1 MNEIV
6 AKKRKFGIPS
16 SLSKG
21 LTNTISMAENHVIDF
36 KNAVIPLSYIEL
48 DPDNPRRMNVSIED
62 IKGELNVKDKNY
74 AEKAKELEAL
84 KELAWS
90 IEKKGLINP
99 ITVYQTGDKYRL
111 VAGERRYLASTL
123 AGKTEIEARIYK
135 SIPNEK
141 DLKLVQWIENTARED
156 LCLSDKL
163 ANIESIVGYFNE
175 DNADQKFSVEVLMD
189 LTGLAKS
196 NAYLYLSILK
206 NPTVRKFIES
216 GDISSLRTAAS
227 LAEIKDST
235 KLAEIIELHKN
246 GTSISSI
253 MKLMKEQKKAV
264 DDTNKKKIEKR
275 GRTSTSINLGKV
287 THTKVIQVI
296 VNALTENPSYSHVE
310 KIFAGIDW
318 SNTKEVTQSFKKLL
332 SILEREV

>member
-1 MNEIV
+1 M
-6 AKKRKFGIPS
+6 
-16 SLSKG
+16 
-21 LTNTISMAENHVIDF
+21 
-36 KNAVIPLSYIEL
+36 
-48 DPDNPRRMNVSIED
+48 
-62 IKGELNVKDKNY
+62 
-74 AEKAKELEAL
+74 
-84 KELAWS
+84 
-90 IEKKGLINP
+90 
-99 ITVYQTGDKYRL
+99 
-111 VAGERRYLASTL
+111 
-123 AGKTEIEARIYK
+123 
-135 SIPNEK
+135 
-141 DLKLVQWIENTARED
+141 VQWIVENARED

-175 DNADQKFSVEVLMD
+175 DKTAQKFNVEALMD

-227 LAEIKDST
+227 LAEIKDSS

-264 DDTNKKKIEKR
+264 DDTDKKKIEKR

-296 VNALTENPSYSHVE
+296 VNALTENPSYRHVE

-332 SILEREV
+332 AILEREV